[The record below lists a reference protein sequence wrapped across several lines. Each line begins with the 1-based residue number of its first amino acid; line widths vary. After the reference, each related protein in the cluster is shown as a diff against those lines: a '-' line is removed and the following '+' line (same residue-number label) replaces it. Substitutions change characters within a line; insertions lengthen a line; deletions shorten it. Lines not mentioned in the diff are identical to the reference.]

1 MNDVPQVVAV
11 RSTFECVADYVAVG
25 IIGLMA
31 VVGTL
36 RLLGLVW

>member
-1 MNDVPQVVAV
+1 MHDVPRAVVV
-11 RSTFECVADYVAVG
+11 RGTLECVADYVAMG

-31 VVGTL
+31 VVDTL